1 MGQRLHK
8 ILSGLGRLLHKPA
21 SGAKG
26 RPALPAS
33 MQTSTQQSRPL
44 VIGLTGGIGSGKT
57 TVADGFAALGV
68 PVIDADLIARELVE
82 PGQAALDQIRTLF
95 GAECL
100 SADGRLDRAL
110 VRRRI
115 FADESLRHRLEA
127 ILHPEIRNRINDLI
141 AEVRTA
147 YCIVVIPLLLE
158 TGQDD
163 LIDRILV
170 VDAAEKEQIKRVAA
184 RDKLS
189 HNAVI
194 TIMGTQADRETRL
207 AAADDII
214 ANNSDLETLMSQIR
228 SLHRRYLEIS
238 NDN

>member
-1 MGQRLHK
+1 
-8 ILSGLGRLLHKPA
+8 
-21 SGAKG
+21 
-26 RPALPAS
+26 
-33 MQTSTQQSRPL
+33 

-82 PGQAALDQIRTLF
+82 PGQTALAEISTLF
-95 GAECL
+95 GAEYL
-100 SADGRLDRAL
+100 TAEGRLDRG
-110 VRRRI
+110 RIRQRI
-115 FADESLRHRLEA
+115 FADDALRHQLEA
-127 ILHPEIRNRINDLI
+127 ILHPKISKHINTLISEI
-141 AEVRTA
+141 RTA

-158 TGQDD
+158 TGQND
-163 LIDRILV
+163 LVDRILV
-170 VDAAEKEQIKRVAA
+170 VDAPEEEQVKRVAA

-194 TIMGTQADRETRL
+194 NIMSTQADRETRL

-214 ANNSDLETLMSQIR
+214 VNSSGLETLLSHIR
-228 SLHRRYLEIS
+228 TLHRRYLEIS

>member
-1 MGQRLHK
+1 
-8 ILSGLGRLLHKPA
+8 
-21 SGAKG
+21 
-26 RPALPAS
+26 

-82 PGQAALDQIRTLF
+82 PGQPALDQIRTLF

-100 SADGRLDRAL
+100 RADGRLDRTL

-115 FADESLRHRLEA
+115 FADKSLRHRLEA
-127 ILHPEIRNRINDLI
+127 ILHPDIRNRINDLI

-170 VDAAEKEQIKRVAA
+170 VDAPEEEQIKRVAA

-189 HNAVI
+189 HNAVM
-194 TIMGTQADRETRL
+194 TIMGTQADRQTRL

>member
-1 MGQRLHK
+1 
-8 ILSGLGRLLHKPA
+8 
-21 SGAKG
+21 
-26 RPALPAS
+26 

-82 PGQAALDQIRTLF
+82 PGQPALDQIRTLF

-127 ILHPEIRNRINDLI
+127 ILHPDIRNRINDLI

-170 VDAAEKEQIKRVAA
+170 VDAPEEEQIKRVAA

-189 HNAVI
+189 HNAVM
-194 TIMGTQADRETRL
+194 TIMGTQADRQTRL

>member
-1 MGQRLHK
+1 MMTTTKHPR
-8 ILSGLGRLLHKPA
+8 A
-21 SGAKG
+21 
-26 RPALPAS
+26 
-33 MQTSTQQSRPL
+33 L

-82 PGQAALDQIRTLF
+82 PGEAALDEIQALF
-95 GAECL
+95 GADCL
-100 SADGRLDRAL
+100 TAEGRLDRA
-110 VRRRI
+110 RMRQRI
-115 FADESLRHRLEA
+115 FADDTLRHQLEA
-127 ILHPEIRNRINDLI
+127 ILHPEIRRRIKVLVEN
-141 AEVRTA
+141 VRAA

-158 TGQDD
+158 TGQND
-163 LIDRILV
+163 LIDRVLV
-170 VDAAEKEQIKRVAA
+170 VDTPEEEQIKRVAA

-194 TIMGTQADRETRL
+194 MIMDAQADRVTRL

-214 ANNSDLETLMSQIR
+214 VNNSDLETLMSQIR
-228 SLHRRYLEIS
+228 SLHRRYLELS